1 MLEQE
6 EIDTIYVT
14 EEEEGLR
21 IDKLLSLRYGQKSRT
36 YFQFLIEKKAVLLNG
51 EKVKKSTIPKKGDEI
66 EILFILTDEISLQ
79 PQNIP
84 LDIIYEDDDILA
96 INKPAGMVVH
106 PAPGNWTNTFVNALL
121 YHCKNISNPEKTLR
135 PGIVHRLDKDTS
147 GILLAAK
154 NEEAHRKL
162 IEQFS
167 SRKIEKFYLAICLGS
182 PSNQTISAPIGRNQ
196 TKRKEMAVKEDG
208 KEAVTDIEC
217 LAQKDNLSLLLAKPK
232 TGRTHQ
238 IRVHLKHINAPI
250 IGDSTYGS
258 DKINKKLN
266 STRQLLHAYIIQFSH
281 PKNNKLMKLTAPLPS
296 DFQEFIKTFEPFK
309 I

>member
-1 MLEQE
+1 MSGQE

-21 IDKLLSLRYGQKSRT
+21 IDKLLSLRYEQKSRT
-36 YFQFLIEKKAVLLNG
+36 YFQFLIENDSILLNG
-51 EKVKKSTIPKKGDEI
+51 GKVKKRTLPKKGDEI
-66 EILFILTDEISLQ
+66 EIFFILTKEIDLT

-84 LDIIYEDDDILA
+84 LDVIYEDDDIIA

-106 PAPGNWTNTFVNALL
+106 PAPGNWTETFVNALL
-121 YHCKNISNPEKTLR
+121 YHCKNLSSSNNLR
-135 PGIVHRLDKDTS
+135 PGIVHRLDKNTS

-154 NEEAHRKL
+154 NEESHRKL

-167 SRKIEKFYLAICLGS
+167 LRKIEKHYLAICFGS
-182 PSNQTISAPIGRNQ
+182 PSNQKISAPIGRNQ
-196 TKRKEMAVKEDG
+196 IKRKEMMVKSDG
-208 KEAVTDIEC
+208 KEAITETFS
-217 LAQKDNLSLLLAKPK
+217 LSQKEGLSLILAKPK

-250 IGDSTYGS
+250 VGDETYGS
-258 DKINKKLN
+258 DKINKKFHAK
-266 STRQLLHAYIIQFSH
+266 RQLLHAYSIEFDH
-281 PKNNKLMKLTAPLPS
+281 PTTNKKMKLIAPLPP
-296 DFQEFIKTFEPFK
+296 DFQEFIKIFGPIK